1 MQKMQQT
8 RNVAASGLT
17 IAVTDAAAGSI
28 VALTVALT
36 VSGSGSRL
44 IVASTADCSCCQ
56 VD

>member
-8 RNVAASGLT
+8 STVAASGLT

-28 VALTVALT
+28 VALTVALN
-36 VSGSGSRL
+36 VSGSRL